1 MGKSCPYL
9 KCPHLPLE
17 QEAGR
22 AALVPQ
28 PLAAVGEASITVDR
42 EAVARDLLEAALAFD
57 GAAAPHQPV
66 VTCLEGLGLSAD
78 RQCA

>member
-1 MGKSCPYL
+1 MGKSCPHL
-9 KCPHLPLE
+9 KGPHLPLE

-42 EAVARDLLEAALAFD
+42 EAVARDLLEAALALD

-66 VTCLEGLGLSAD
+66 VTSLECLDLGAD
-78 RQCA
+78 SQCA

>member
-1 MGKSCPYL
+1 MGESSPHL
-9 KCPHLPLE
+9 EGPHLPLE
-17 QEAGR
+17 QEACR
-22 AALVPQ
+22 AAFVPQ
-28 PLAAVGEASITVDR
+28 PLAAVGEASITVDC
-42 EAVARDLLEAALAFD
+42 EAVASDLLEAALAFD